1 MQHANILDALQ
12 TFALAHQLPA
22 PVVQHQPDGQH
33 SFLYSHDHSRR
44 YAYTLTWAADRP
56 HVLWV
61 MLNPGTGETE
71 GRRRNTFERCK
82 RWSRDWGHGGMIFG
96 NVFSL
101 RTRSARELLKTP
113 QFADELNT
121 EALVLLSQLAPD
133 TIVAWGNHGAR
144 SDRPAVLRDLLNQ
157 PRCFGLTQAGQPRHP
172 LYVRTGTPLVAWHGA
187 PPRTSTT

>member
-1 MQHANILDALQ
+1 MQTSYIHEALQ
-12 TFALAHQLPA
+12 TFAQCHDLPA
-22 PVVQHQPDGQH
+22 PIVHDQPDGLH
-33 SFLYSHDHSRR
+33 AFVYSPDQSRR
-44 YAYTLTWAADRP
+44 YAYALTWAGDRP

-82 RWSRDWGHGGMIFG
+82 RWSRDMGYGGLMLG

-101 RTRSARELLKTP
+101 RTRSARELLKVP
-113 QFADELNT
+113 QQMDELNT
-121 EALVLLSQLAPD
+121 AALVLLSQLAPD

-144 SDRPAVLRDLLNQ
+144 SRYPAALRGLLKQ

-172 LYVRTGTPLVAWHGA
+172 LYVPSGTSLVEWQGVSL
-187 PPRTSTT
+187 RTSST